1 MRTFDAR
8 IRGRP
13 LRANLSS
20 CASAPTGSIASTVG
34 LDELWS
40 RLQDVDSYP
49 QWWPWLREFDGT
61 DLVAGA
67 AWHCTVQP
75 PLPYRV
81 RFVVHLDT
89 VDPPHTVA
97 ASVTGEIVGT
107 ARLTTAAAGDG
118 SALRLVA
125 DLGPQRQALRLMSA
139 AFRPLVRFGHDWI
152 LDTGA
157 RQFGERARSDV
168 DGGRNATDRRTGTR

>member
-1 MRTFDAR
+1 MR
-8 IRGRP
+8 
-13 LRANLSS
+13 LRSDRQYRFE
-20 CASAPTGSIASTVG
+20 VG

-89 VDPPHTVA
+89 VDPPNTVE
-97 ASVTGEIVGT
+97 ASVTHSPQF
-107 ARLTTAAAGDG
+107 RLE
-118 SALRLVA
+118 LRA
-125 DLGPQRQALRLMSA
+125 KYKP
-139 AFRPLVRFGHDWI
+139 H
-152 LDTGA
+152 
-157 RQFGERARSDV
+157 
-168 DGGRNATDRRTGTR
+168 